1 MDTTEREHDL
11 ETLRG
16 EIESI
21 NLELLELLSR
31 RARVVAEI
39 HRLKERQG
47 LPSFLPEREHR
58 MIEELVARNP
68 GPFSDAAIRHLF
80 KEIFEASLAMMERD
94 ERVRLR
100 VARAPGR
107 PDAVVGVGAARLG
120 AAPVVIAGP
129 CAIESEAQ
137 MMAVAELL
145 HRLGVPFL
153 RGGAFK
159 PRTSPYAFQGMGRE
173 GLELLERAARQ
184 HGLASVTEVTDP
196 RAVDLV
202 ARHADVLQVGAR
214 NMYNY
219 ELLRELGRCG
229 KPVLLKRGLSA
240 TLEEFLLA
248 AEYVALGGNENIIL
262 CERGVRTFE
271 RETRFTLDISA
282 VPLLR
287 QASVLP
293 VVVDVSHAAGRRDIL
308 APLSKAALAAGA
320 QGVMVEVHPDPA
332 TARSDGHQQLDP
344 AAFERYLAELGLTP
358 ARG

>member
-1 MDTTEREHDL
+1 MDTTERDL
-11 ETLRG
+11 EALRG
-16 EIESI
+16 EIEAI

-31 RARVVAEI
+31 RARVVDEI

-47 LPSFLPEREHR
+47 LPCFLPEREHH

-68 GPFSDAAIRHLF
+68 GPFSDGAIRHLF
-80 KEIFEASLAMMERD
+80 KEIFEASLAMMERA

-107 PDAVVGVGAARLG
+107 GDVVIDAGGARLG

-129 CAIESEAQ
+129 CAVESEPQ
-137 MMAVAELL
+137 MMAVAGLL
-145 HRLGVPFL
+145 CRLGVKFL

-159 PRTSPYAFQGMGRE
+159 PRTSPYAFQGLGRE

-196 RAVDLV
+196 REVDLV

-219 ELLRELGRCG
+219 ALLRELGRCG

-248 AEYVALGGNENIIL
+248 AEYVALGGNEDIIL

-332 TARSDGHQQLDP
+332 CARSDGHQQLDP
-344 AAFERYLAELGLTP
+344 AAFERYLVEIGLRP
-358 ARG
+358 APG